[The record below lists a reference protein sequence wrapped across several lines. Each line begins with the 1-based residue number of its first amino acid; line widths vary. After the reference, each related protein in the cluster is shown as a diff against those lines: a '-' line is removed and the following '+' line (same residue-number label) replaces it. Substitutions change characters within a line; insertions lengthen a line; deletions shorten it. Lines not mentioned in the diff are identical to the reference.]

1 MDREEESFASR
12 RGQADRSSAEVDCF
26 DGLVEEDGSRSDG
39 VVSERG
45 GDPGDSSDPGD
56 SGERSERQ
64 RERYSRQMLFP
75 PIGRSGQQK
84 IEAATVVIVG
94 MGALGTVIANHMA
107 RAGVGTLRIIDR
119 DYVERSNLQ
128 RQMLYD
134 EDDARQARPKVVA
147 AQRRLGL
154 INGDVFVEGIISHVT
169 AENAEELV
177 DGADLVLDGTDNFQT
192 RLLLND
198 VCFKRG
204 IPFIYGGAVSSHG
217 MTAVFLPGKT
227 SCLRCLLGAGD
238 SGGDTCD
245 TVGVIS
251 PIVDIIASLQAVEA
265 LKFIVGA
272 EGAQRTGLLS
282 LEIWQH
288 QSMDLKL
295 PPPRPDCP
303 TCGLRQYPSLN
314 AEAGGAAVTLCGRET
329 VQISGKLPLD
339 LERLAAKLAPSC
351 DVQRNPYLLKAALPE
366 GERLVLFA
374 DGRVL
379 VQGTEDLARAQ
390 SLYDRYVGS

>member
-1 MDREEESFASR
+1 MSLDEQSNN
-12 RGQADRSSAEVDCF
+12 
-26 DGLVEEDGSRSDG
+26 
-39 VVSERG
+39 
-45 GDPGDSSDPGD
+45 
-56 SGERSERQ
+56 

-75 PIGRSGQQK
+75 PIGVSGQQK
-84 IEAATVVIVG
+84 IEAATVVVVG

-107 RAGVGTLRIIDR
+107 RAGIGTLRIIDR

-134 EDDARQARPKVVA
+134 EDDVLQVRPKVVA
-147 AQRRLGL
+147 AQRKLGF
-154 INGDVFVEGIISHVT
+154 INADVTVEAIVSHVT

-177 DGADLVLDGTDNFQT
+177 AGADLVLDGTDNFQT

-217 MTAVFLPGKT
+217 MTAVFIPGQT

-272 EGAQRTGLLS
+272 TGAQRQGLLS

-288 QSMDLKL
+288 QMMDLKL
-295 PPPRPDCP
+295 PPARENCP
-303 TCGLRQYPSLN
+303 TCGLRQFPSLQ
-314 AEAGGAAVTLCGRET
+314 AGNGGGGAVTLCGRET
-329 VQISGKLPLD
+329 VQISGSRALD
-339 LERLAAKLAPSC
+339 LEHMAAKLARSC
-351 DVQRNPYLLKAALPE
+351 ELQRNPYLLKALLPE

-379 VQGTEDLARAQ
+379 VQGTEDLDRAQ
-390 SLYDRYVGS
+390 SLYDRYIGS

>member
-1 MDREEESFASR
+1 MSIEEPSTN
-12 RGQADRSSAEVDCF
+12 
-26 DGLVEEDGSRSDG
+26 
-39 VVSERG
+39 
-45 GDPGDSSDPGD
+45 
-56 SGERSERQ
+56 

-75 PIGRSGQQK
+75 PIGFSGQQK
-84 IEAATVVIVG
+84 IEAATVAVVG

-107 RAGVGTLRIIDR
+107 RAGVGHLRIIDR

-134 EDDARQARPKVVA
+134 EDDVQQVRPKAVA
-147 AQRRLGL
+147 AKRKLGL
-154 INGDVFVEGIISHVT
+154 INADVAVEAIVSHVT
-169 AENAEELV
+169 AENAEELLA
-177 DGADLVLDGTDNFQT
+177 GADLVLDGTDNFQT

-217 MTAVFLPGKT
+217 MTAVFIPGQT

-272 EGAQRTGLLS
+272 TSAQRQGLLS

-288 QSMDLKL
+288 QMMDLKL
-295 PPPRPDCP
+295 PPARTDCP
-303 TCGLRQYPSLN
+303 TCGSRQFPSLQ
-314 AEAGGAAVTLCGRET
+314 ARAGGGAVTLCGRET
-329 VQISGKLPLD
+329 VQISGSRPLD
-339 LERLAAKLAPSC
+339 LEQVAAKLARSC
-351 DVQRNPYLLKAALPE
+351 ELQRNPYLLKASLPE
-366 GERLVLFA
+366 GERLVLFP

-379 VQGTEDLARAQ
+379 VQGTEDLDRAQ
-390 SLYDRYVGS
+390 SLYDRYIGS